1 MAENKERLSS
11 AVTTSEAEIKR
22 PAEMVDER
30 AELVVPRE
38 VETWLQK
45 IEKDTTQLS
54 VVNDQNGQPILS
66 PAAPSNPKIKLPV
79 TRRNFVA
86 GFKKPFE
93 EAARW
98 VSAFFL
104 RFIRIKK
111 GWVVFKEE

>member
-1 MAENKERLSS
+1 MLPREKVKMTLS
-11 AVTTSEAEIKR
+11 VK
-22 PAEMVDER
+22 DER
-30 AELVVPRE
+30 GIPMPANLS
-38 VETWLQK
+38 
-45 IEKDTTQLS
+45 LS